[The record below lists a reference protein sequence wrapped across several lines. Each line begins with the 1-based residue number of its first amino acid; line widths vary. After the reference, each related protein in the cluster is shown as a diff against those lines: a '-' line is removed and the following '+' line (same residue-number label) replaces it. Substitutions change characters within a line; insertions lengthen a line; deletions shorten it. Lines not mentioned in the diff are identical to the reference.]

1 MTNSKDYWGK
11 YYNFW
16 DEFVGR
22 WLAERKAEAPL
33 DEVSLAYQ
41 QACDELDFDILPT
54 PYLGRP
60 SEGVD
65 AVFLNMN
72 PGLSEIGKRG
82 EYRGVPLDDTQRFSL
97 LRKPNGWLIKAF
109 MCESEGSYRRF
120 VDKWSCLN
128 PDLRDYDPQVCGVD
142 WWQGLNP
149 GKVGGRAA
157 WLRRIY
163 NNCDMSPSRV
173 FAVEL
178 CPYHS
183 KKWNAAHLDEC
194 LLPFICEH
202 VIDPACV
209 AVHQNR
215 LPFAVAIG
223 KVFVD
228 LFVSLGAN
236 MEHEW
241 SYKDPMLGWPQNSKG
256 NPTVR
261 VYRMYAIQR
270 RDGQTTRFLVTWA
283 QANSNPPPSPHFGA
297 IERNIRLF
305 AGVKG

>member
-1 MTNSKDYWGK
+1 MMLGKEYWGK

-22 WLAERKAEAPL
+22 WLAERKTEAPL
-33 DEVSLAYQ
+33 DEVALAYQ
-41 QACDELDFDILPT
+41 QACNELDFDILPT

-82 EYRGVPLDDTQRFSL
+82 AYKGMSLDDTQRFSL
-97 LRKPNGWLIKAF
+97 LGKPNGWLIKTFVREAG
-109 MCESEGSYRRF
+109 GSYRRF

-149 GKVGGRAA
+149 RKVGGRAA
-157 WLRRIY
+157 WLQRIY
-163 NNCDMSPSRV
+163 DNCDMSPSRV

-183 KKWNAAHLDEC
+183 KKWRAAHLDEC
-194 LLPFICEH
+194 LLSFICEH

-223 KVFVD
+223 KVFVN
-228 LFVSLGAN
+228 LFGKLGAKI
-236 MEHEW
+236 EHEW
-241 SYKDPMLGWPQNSKG
+241 SYKNPVPGWPQNSKG

-261 VYRMYAIQR
+261 VYRMYAIPKS
-270 RDGQTTRFLVTWA
+270 DWPATRFLVSWA
-283 QANSNPPPSPHFGA
+283 QANSNPPPSPYFCSV
-297 IERNIRLF
+297 EQKIRLF
-305 AGVKG
+305 AGQ

>member
-1 MTNSKDYWGK
+1 MAIDNDYWDK
-11 YYNFW
+11 YYRFW
-16 DEFVGR
+16 DDFVGR
-22 WLAERKAEAPL
+22 WLAERKKEVSI
-33 DEVSLAYQ
+33 DDVSLAYQ
-41 QACDELDFDILPT
+41 QSCNELDFDILPT
-54 PYLGRP
+54 PYLGNPR
-60 SEGVD
+60 EGVD

-128 PDLRDYDPQVCGVD
+128 PDLRDYNPQVCGVD

-149 GKVGGRAA
+149 RKVGGRAA
-157 WLRRIY
+157 WLQRIY

-173 FAVEL
+173 FAIEL

-183 KKWNAAHLDEC
+183 KKWGAAHLNEP
-194 LLPFICEH
+194 LLSFIREH

-223 KVFVD
+223 KVFVN
-228 LFVSLGAN
+228 LLGELGAK

-241 SYKDPMLGWPQNSKG
+241 SYKNPVPGWPQNSKG

-261 VYRMYAIQR
+261 VYRMYVIQR
-270 RDGQTTRFLVTWA
+270 GDCQATRFLVSWA
-283 QANSNPPPSPHFGA
+283 QANSNPPPSPHFGSV
-297 IERNIRLF
+297 EQKIRSF
-305 AGVKG
+305 VGVND